1 MNSTLKVEFIFSGTE
16 NIMNNQI
23 YIFDTTLR
31 DGEQSP
37 GCSMNFD
44 EKIRMA
50 RQLERLQVD
59 VIEAGFPIASEGDF
73 ESVREVAKQIRN
85 CTIAGLS
92 RATKGDIDR
101 AWEALK
107 FAAKPRIHTF
117 IATSDIHLK
126 HKLRKS
132 REQVFDDAVSAV
144 RHAKSLCDDVEFSC
158 EDASRSDIEYL
169 CKILEAVIA
178 EGATVVNIPDTVGYA
193 VPEEYGTMIRTI
205 VERVPNISKVIVSV
219 HCHNDLGLAVANSLA
234 GVSSGARQIECTVNG
249 IGERAGNA
257 SLEEIA
263 MAIRTRQEKLGINTG
278 INAEE
283 IYRSSRLLSTLTG
296 MHVQRNKAIV
306 GENAFAHEAGIHQDG
321 ILKNTLTYEIMT
333 PQSVGI
339 KHSTLVLG
347 KHSGRHALKQ
357 RYEELGYALSGEEL
371 DRAYRIFTKVADEK
385 KQVFDDDL
393 IAILQDEV
401 SIGESAYIL
410 ENLQVTSG
418 LNVVPTAT
426 VSLKRGGE
434 VLQDSATGDGP
445 VDAAYRAI
453 ERITGI
459 SGQLLDYSIKSVSWG
474 HDAIGEV
481 FVKIAIDGYVFNGRS
496 ASTDVI
502 TGSVKAYLNAINH
515 AVGARHR
522 KEQKQTELQKES
534 AAV

>member
-1 MNSTLKVEFIFSGTE
+1 MSNK
-16 NIMNNQI
+16 I

-37 GCSMNFD
+37 GCSMNFE

-59 VIEAGFPIASEGDF
+59 VIEAGFPIASDGDF
-73 ESVREVAKQIRN
+73 ESVKEIAKLVRS
-85 CTIAGLS
+85 CSIAALS
-92 RATKGDIDR
+92 RAIIPDIDR

-107 FAAKPRIHTF
+107 HAAKPRIHTF
-117 IATSDIHLK
+117 LATSDIHLK
-126 HKLRKS
+126 YKLRKT
-132 REQVFDDAVSAV
+132 REQIVDDAVKAV
-144 RHAKSLCDDVEFSC
+144 RHAKSFCEDVEFSA
-158 EDASRSDIEYL
+158 EDGSRSDLDYL
-169 CKILEAVIA
+169 CQILEAVIA
-178 EGATVVNIPDTVGYA
+178 EGATVVNIPDTVGYSI
-193 VPEEYGTMIRTI
+193 PDEYGKIIRTLI
-205 VERVPNISKVIVSV
+205 ERVPNIGKAIVSV
-219 HCHNDLGLAVANSLA
+219 HCHDDLGLGVANSLA
-234 GVSSGARQIECTVNG
+234 GIMNGARQVECTVNG

-263 MAIRTRQEKLGINTG
+263 MAIKTRHETLGFETNV
-278 INAEE
+278 NAEE
-283 IYRSSRLLSTLTG
+283 IYKSSRLLTTLTG

-321 ILKNTLTYEIMT
+321 VLKNPLTYEIMT
-333 PQSVGI
+333 PQTVGI

-357 RYEELGYALSGEEL
+357 RYSELGYELLHDEL
-371 DRAYRIFTKVADEK
+371 DSVYKLFTKIADEK
-385 KQVFDDDL
+385 KDIFDDDL
-393 IAILQDEV
+393 IAILQDEI
-401 SIGESAYIL
+401 SSMKSLYTL

-418 LNVVPTAT
+418 LNVVPTAM
-426 VSLKRGGE
+426 VGLKRNDE
-434 VLQDSATGDGP
+434 ILQDSATGDGP

-515 AVGARHR
+515 ASTARFRR
-522 KEQKQTELQKES
+522 KQIADIKAES

>member
-1 MNSTLKVEFIFSGTE
+1 MNDR
-16 NIMNNQI
+16 I

-37 GCSMNFD
+37 GCSMNFE

-59 VIEAGFPIASEGDF
+59 VIEAGFPIASDGDF
-73 ESVREVAKQIRN
+73 ESVREIAKQVRG
-85 CTIAGLS
+85 CSIAALS
-92 RATKGDIDR
+92 RATIPDIDR

-107 FAAKPRIHTF
+107 HASKPRIHTF
-117 IATSDIHLK
+117 LATSDIHLK
-126 HKLRKS
+126 YKLRKT
-132 REQVFDDAVSAV
+132 REQILDDAVKAV
-144 RHAKSLCDDVEFSC
+144 RHAKSFCEDVEFSC
-158 EDASRSDIEYL
+158 EDGSRSDVDYL
-169 CKILEAVIA
+169 CQILEAVIA
-178 EGATVVNIPDTVGYA
+178 EGATVVNIPDTVGYSI
-193 VPEEYGTMIRTI
+193 PDEYGKIIRTLI
-205 VERVPNISKVIVSV
+205 ERVPNIGKAIVSV
-219 HCHNDLGLAVANSLA
+219 HCHDDLGLAVANSLS
-234 GVSSGARQIECTVNG
+234 GIMNGARQIECTVNG

-263 MAIRTRQEKLGINTG
+263 MAIKTRHEKIGFETNV
-278 INAEE
+278 NAEE
-283 IYRSSRLLSTLTG
+283 IYKSSRLLTTLTG

-321 ILKNTLTYEIMT
+321 VLKNPLTYEIMT
-333 PQSVGI
+333 PQTVGI

-357 RYEELGYALSGEEL
+357 RYSELGYELAQDEL
-371 DRAYRIFTKVADEK
+371 DAVYKLFSKIADEK
-385 KQVFDDDL
+385 KEIFDDDL
-393 IAILQDEV
+393 IAILQDEI
-401 SIGESAYIL
+401 SSLKSLYTL

-418 LNVVPTAT
+418 LNVVPTAM
-426 VSLKRGGE
+426 VGLKRNDE
-434 VLQDSATGDGP
+434 ILQDSATGDGP

-481 FVKIAIDGYVFNGRS
+481 FVKIAIDGFVFNGRS

-515 AVGARHR
+515 AVTARFR
-522 KEQKQTELQKES
+522 RQQNADVKAES

>member
-1 MNSTLKVEFIFSGTE
+1 MSNR
-16 NIMNNQI
+16 I

-37 GCSMNFD
+37 GCSMNFT

-73 ESVREVAKQIRN
+73 ESVKEIAKQIRT

-92 RATKGDIDR
+92 RANKGDIDR

-107 FAAKPRIHTF
+107 YAARPRIHTF

-126 HKLRKS
+126 YKLKKS
-132 REQVFDDAVSAV
+132 RDEVLESAV
-144 RHAKSLCDDVEFSC
+144 KAVRLAKSYCDDVEFSC
-158 EDASRSDIEYL
+158 EDASRSDIDYL
-169 CKILEAVIA
+169 CRVVEAVIA

-193 VPEEYGTMIRTI
+193 IPTDYGTIMRSL
-205 VERVPNISKVIVSV
+205 VERVPNINKAVLSA
-219 HCHNDLGLAVANSLA
+219 HCHDDLGMAVANSLA
-234 GVSSGARQIECTVNG
+234 AVMNGARQIECTVNG

-263 MAIRTRQEKLGINTG
+263 MAIRTRSEALNVHSTINT
-278 INAEE
+278 EE
-283 IYRSSRLLSTLTG
+283 IYKSSKLLVSLTG
-296 MHVQRNKAIV
+296 MHIQRNKAIV
-306 GENAFAHEAGIHQDG
+306 GDNAFAHEAGIHQDG
-321 ILKNTLTYEIMT
+321 MLKNSITYEIMT

-357 RYEELGYALSGEEL
+357 RYEELGYVLTDNEL
-371 DRAYRIFTKVADEK
+371 QKAYAVFTKVADEK
-385 KQVFDDDL
+385 KQIFDDDL
-393 IAILQDEV
+393 VAILQDEL
-401 SIGESAYIL
+401 SNL
-410 ENLQVTSG
+410 EETYTLEALQVTSG
-418 LNVVPTAT
+418 LNLVPTAT
-426 VSLKRGGE
+426 VGLKRGTE
-434 VLQDSATGDGP
+434 IFQDSATGDGP
-445 VDAAYRAI
+445 VDAAYRTI

-459 SGQLLDYSIKSVSWG
+459 SVDLLDYSIKSVAWG
-474 HDAIGEV
+474 RDAIGEV

-515 AVGARHR
+515 AVSARFR
-522 KEQKQTELQKES
+522 KEKDSSVRSEAQ
-534 AAV
+534 AV

>member
-1 MNSTLKVEFIFSGTE
+1 MSDR
-16 NIMNNQI
+16 I

-37 GCSMNFD
+37 GCSMNFT

-73 ESVREVAKQIRN
+73 ESVKEIAKQIRT

-92 RATKGDIDR
+92 RANKGDIDR

-107 FAAKPRIHTF
+107 HAAKPRIHTF

-126 HKLRKS
+126 YKLKKS
-132 REQVFDDAVSAV
+132 RDEVLDSAV
-144 RHAKSLCDDVEFSC
+144 AAVRLAKSYCDDVEFSC
-158 EDASRSDIEYL
+158 EDASRSDIDYL
-169 CKILEAVIA
+169 CRVVEAVIA

-193 VPEEYGTMIRTI
+193 IPTDYGTIMRSLI
-205 VERVPNISKVIVSV
+205 ERVPNIGKAILSA
-219 HCHNDLGLAVANSLA
+219 HCHDDLGMAVANSVA
-234 GVSSGARQIECTVNG
+234 AVMNGARQIECTVNG

-263 MAIRTRQEKLGINTG
+263 MAIRTRSEALNVHTNINT
-278 INAEE
+278 EE
-283 IYRSSRLLSTLTG
+283 IYKSSKLLVSLTG
-296 MHVQRNKAIV
+296 MHIQRNKAIV
-306 GENAFAHEAGIHQDG
+306 GDNAFAHEAGIHQDG
-321 ILKNTLTYEIMT
+321 MLKNSITYEIMT

-357 RYEELGYALSGEEL
+357 RYEELGYVLSDDEL
-371 DRAYRIFTKVADEK
+371 QKAYAVFTKVADEK
-385 KQVFDDDL
+385 KQIFDDDL
-393 IAILQDEV
+393 VAILQDEL
-401 SIGESAYIL
+401 SNL
-410 ENLQVTSG
+410 EETYTLEALQVTSG
-418 LNVVPTAT
+418 LNLVPTAT
-426 VSLKRGGE
+426 VGLKKGNE
-434 VLQDSATGDGP
+434 FLQDSATGDGP
-445 VDAAYRAI
+445 VDAAYRTI

-459 SGQLLDYSIKSVSWG
+459 SVDLLDYSIKSVAWG
-474 HDAIGEV
+474 RDAIGEV

-515 AVGARHR
+515 AVSARFR
-522 KEQKQTELQKES
+522 KEKES
-534 AAV
+534 SVRSEAQAV

>member
-1 MNSTLKVEFIFSGTE
+1 MNKETE
-16 NIMNNQI
+16 DTMSDRI

-37 GCSMNFD
+37 GCSMNFS

-73 ESVREVAKQIRN
+73 ESVKEIAKQVRT

-92 RATKGDIDR
+92 RANKGDIDR

-107 FAAKPRIHTF
+107 QAAKPRIHTF

-126 HKLRKS
+126 YKLKKS
-132 REQVFDDAVSAV
+132 RDEVLESAV
-144 RHAKSLCDDVEFSC
+144 NAVRLAKSYCDDVEFSC
-158 EDASRSDIEYL
+158 EDASRSDIDYL
-169 CKILEAVIA
+169 CQIIEAVIN

-193 VPEEYGTMIRTI
+193 IPTDYGRIIKTL
-205 VERVPNISKVIVSV
+205 VEKVPNINKAIVSV
-219 HCHNDLGLAVANSLA
+219 HCHNDLGMAVANSLS
-234 GVSSGARQIECTVNG
+234 GVMNGARQVECTING

-263 MAIRTRQEKLGINTG
+263 MSIRTRSEALRVHTNINT
-278 INAEE
+278 EE
-283 IYRSSRLLSTLTG
+283 IYKSSKLLVSLTG
-296 MHVQRNKAIV
+296 MHIQRNKAIV

-321 ILKNTLTYEIMT
+321 MLKNSITYEIMT

-357 RYEELGYALSGEEL
+357 RYGELGYTLSDKEL
-371 DRAYRIFTKVADEK
+371 ENAYSIFTKIADEK
-385 KQVFDDDL
+385 KQIFDDDL
-393 IAILQDEV
+393 VAILQDEM
-401 SIGESAYIL
+401 SSMEDTYKIETF
-410 ENLQVTSG
+410 QVTSG
-418 LNVVPTAT
+418 LNIVPTAT
-426 VSLKRGGE
+426 VGLKKGSE
-434 VLQDSATGDGP
+434 FFQDSATGDGP

-453 ERITGI
+453 ERITGF
-459 SGQLLDYSIKSVSWG
+459 GVELLDYSIKSVAWG
-474 HDAIGEV
+474 RDAIGEV
-481 FVKIAIDGYVFNGRS
+481 FVKIAIDGYVYNGRS

-515 AVGARHR
+515 AISARYR
-522 KEQKQTELQKES
+522 KEKES
-534 AAV
+534 SVRSEAQAV